1 MLQLLVVIE
10 SAARYVR
17 PPHMPEARPDQTPEI
32 AGATTCSPAELSKTA
47 VVDWVAAVAKAWPL
61 PTLSLG
67 KLGI

>member
-1 MLQLLVVIE
+1 
-10 SAARYVR
+10 
-17 PPHMPEARPDQTPEI
+17 MPEARPDQTPEI